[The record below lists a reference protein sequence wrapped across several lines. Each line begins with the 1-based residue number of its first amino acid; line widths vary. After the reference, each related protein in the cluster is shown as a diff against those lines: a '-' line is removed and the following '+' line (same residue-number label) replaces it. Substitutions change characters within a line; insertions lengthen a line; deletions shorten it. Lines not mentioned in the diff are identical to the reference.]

1 MQILHKCILYN
12 VAVIS
17 INSHLFICVCGVY
30 GVFSMALYRNQDRT
44 LGEIGSQVL
53 SLRSDIHCI
62 LNIFSVT
69 TIDIRTAFFRNLAF

>member
-1 MQILHKCILYN
+1 
-12 VAVIS
+12 
-17 INSHLFICVCGVY
+17 
-30 GVFSMALYRNQDRT
+30 MALYRNQDRT

-69 TIDIRTAFFRNLAF
+69 TIDIRTAFFRNLTF